1 MRVISLPLCYPK
13 PSNLHIF
20 ENKSTLERAATTA
33 KKYINIQYFTFVK
46 GNFKIT
52 VHDFGNLLAASK
64 RSKSV
69 STTLTLMTHA
79 PLLSSVKLCENGKCS
94 FPLTTGT
101 VTGCL
106 DIPPY
111 VTIDPP
117 ILK

>member
-1 MRVISLPLCYPK
+1 MI
-13 PSNLHIF
+13 
-20 ENKSTLERAATTA
+20 
-33 KKYINIQYFTFVK
+33 
-46 GNFKIT
+46 
-52 VHDFGNLLAASK
+52 FGNLLAVSK
-64 RSKSV
+64 RWLKSV
-69 STTLTLMTHA
+69 STTLTLMLHA
-79 PLLSSVKLCENGKCS
+79 PLLSSVKLCKNGKCS